1 MSTEVG
7 HHYGRV
13 YLSQDG
19 ELVVP
24 LGAEIIHGNI
34 DISTGKG
41 GNLPKYGISVIN
53 STDVGVFVLAQ
64 PTKGAKK
71 TVIWGS
77 TSQAWTKTK
86 LRVETGDGTM
96 DVKIR
101 GLAAAGA
108 VCVFPS
114 SEGMR
119 QMKARK
125 YGMHPAITMIGLS
138 TFQWMVAG
146 LSFGE
151 TTGLYP
157 AWTFATS
164 T

>member
-19 ELVVP
+19 QLVVP
-24 LGAEIIHGNI
+24 PGAEIVHGNI
-34 DISTGKG
+34 EISTGKG
-41 GNLPKYGISVIN
+41 GNLTNYGISVIN
-53 STDVGVFVLAQ
+53 TTALGVFVLAQ
-64 PTKGAKK
+64 PTKGTKK

-77 TSQAWTKTK
+77 TAQAVTPTK

-101 GLAAAGA
+101 GKIAAGA

-114 SEGMR
+114 SEAMR

-125 YGMHPAITMIGLS
+125 YGMHPAITLIGLS

-151 TTGLYP
+151 TTGLHP